1 MHSQKILSIC
11 AKLNTLDAKKKA
23 SLLSYLPESVQIALS
38 APQMPQTLI
47 PVKMTIQKLVKRVD
61 ISHYKHFLDTLNEG
75 EKTLYTAAFPK
86 YKQVELNDK
95 TTPFIEFTT
104 EKFGHH
110 VLNMLFQKM
119 FAFYPPPSIL
129 PLHPALELLADTGVL
144 LSKLTFFLGL
154 FDATE
159 EIKKII
165 SKEILFSLQKAFSK
179 EEMDYMNVI
188 GMKKRG
194 LILSSMNLAAYTGD
208 IPTLRSLI
216 LERGIY
222 RLAQGIKGAPAE
234 YRFFFT
240 YFLPK
245 NSSDTLLTLF
255 KQKELFAPR
264 YTHWEEDTLDT
275 WRFLCTYSK

>member
-1 MHSQKILSIC
+1 MLSQKFLTIR
-11 AKLNTLDAKKKA
+11 AKLNTLDPKKKA
-23 SLLSYLPESVQIALS
+23 SLLSYLPEPTQIALS
-38 APQMPQTLI
+38 TPQLQQPFI
-47 PVKMTIQKLVKRVD
+47 PVKMTIRKLVKRVD
-61 ISHYKHFLDTLNEG
+61 ISHYKHFLNTLNET
-75 EKTLYTAAFPK
+75 EKALYTAAFPK
-86 YKQVELNDK
+86 YKQVDLNDK
-95 TTPFIEFTT
+95 QTPFKEFTT
-104 EKFGHH
+104 EKFGDH

-119 FAFYPPPSIL
+119 FDNFPPPSIL

-165 SKEILFSLQKAFSK
+165 SKATLSSLQKAFDK
-179 EEMDYMNVI
+179 EEIDYMNAI
-188 GMKKRG
+188 GVKKRG
-194 LILSSMNLAAYTGD
+194 LILSPMNLAAYTGD
-208 IPTLRSLI
+208 ISTLRALI
-216 LERGIY
+216 LERGVY
-222 RLAQGIKGAPAE
+222 RLAQGIKGAPSE

-245 NSSDTLLTLF
+245 NISDNLLKLF

>member
-1 MHSQKILSIC
+1 MHSQKILSIG
-11 AKLNTLDAKKKA
+11 AKLNSLDPRKKA
-23 SLLSYLPESVQIALS
+23 SLLSYLPESIQIALS
-38 APQMPQTLI
+38 SPQLPQTLI
-47 PVKMTIQKLVKRVD
+47 PVKMTISKLVKRVD
-61 ISHYKHFLDTLNEG
+61 ISHYKHFLEPLQEA
-75 EKTLYTAAFPK
+75 EKALYIAAFPT

-95 TTPFIEFTT
+95 VTAYKEYTT
-104 EKFGHH
+104 EKFSDH

-119 FAFYPPPSIL
+119 FDYYPPPSIL

-165 SKEILFSLQKAFSK
+165 SKATLSSLQKAFDK

-188 GMKKRG
+188 GVKKRG
-194 LILSSMNLAAYTGD
+194 LILSSMNLAAYTGE
-208 IPTLRSLI
+208 IPTLRNLI

-222 RLAQGIKGAPAE
+222 RLAQGIKGAPSE

-245 NSSDTLLTLF
+245 NISEPLLQLL
-255 KQKELFAPR
+255 KQKELFAPN
-264 YTHWEEDTLDT
+264 YSHWEEDTLDT